1 MNLSDR
7 HCPLVSVVI
16 PTYNYGHC
24 VGEAI
29 ESALGQTYPAVEV
42 IVVDDGSTDDTP
54 ARVAAFG
61 DRVRSLRQTNQ
72 GLSAARN
79 TGIAAARGAVIA
91 LLDADDAFHLSKLE
105 LQMAYLAAHP
115 DTGLVGTA
123 AFSAPDRGWPPLP
136 ADPLAACEVTL
147 DEFVIKSR
155 FAPSSAVI
163 PKRCFDTV
171 GLFETSLQSVEDRD
185 MWIRLAARF
194 PTAVMPAVLTWYRL
208 QPGSMSTNAAR
219 MEQFERVVLEK
230 AFASIELRG
239 RRVLRRKAFGLAAYS
254 AAFMYYDS
262 NKPWVA
268 LRRMGTSFLWWPGV
282 FHVPDVRMPLARVR
296 LTVAIL
302 RRLLRRSRPNASP
315 GAGGQG

>member
-1 MNLSDR
+1 
-7 HCPLVSVVI
+7 VSVVI

-24 VGEAI
+24 VAEAI
-29 ESALGQTYPAVEV
+29 ESALGQTYPTVEV
-42 IVVDDGSTDDTP
+42 IVVDDGSTDDTA

-61 DRVRSLRQTNQ
+61 QRIRSIRQTNQ

-79 TGIAAARGAVIA
+79 TGIIAARGAVIA
-91 LLDADDAFHLSKLE
+91 LLDADDAFHPRKLE
-105 LQMAYLAAHP
+105 LQMGYLAAHP
-115 DTGLVGTA
+115 DTGLLGTA
-123 AFSAPDRGWPPLP
+123 AFSAPDRAWPPLP
-136 ADPLAACEVTL
+136 IAPLDAQPIIQG
-147 DEFVIKSR
+147 EFVIKSR

-163 PKRCFDTV
+163 PKRCFDVV
-171 GLFETSLQSVEDRD
+171 GLFDTSLRSVEDRD

-194 PTAVMPAVLTWYRL
+194 PAAVLPAALTWYRL

-268 LRRMGTSFLWWPGV
+268 LRRMATSFLWWPGV
-282 FHVPDVRMPLARVR
+282 FPVPDVRMPLARIR

-302 RRLLRRSRPNASP
+302 RRLVRRCWPNASP
-315 GAGGQG
+315 GAGGKV